1 MSMNAESSKGATFGG
16 EVIGRDVIHNIS
28 YVVQQ
33 PLDKLS
39 KADPTNVQE
48 IASSQIELLVVYHN
62 VVLDQARRSF
72 RWALIAA
79 GAGFSFFLVAV
90 GLVLFQQSQNVAI
103 ISLISGSLIEVIS
116 AINFYLYSKTATQL
130 ADFQSRLDTTQRFLL
145 ANSVCEGLDGDFK
158 QQSRAELVRAI
169 AGIIPVLAN
178 TAASG
183 EKSKSA
189 G

>member
-1 MSMNAESSKGATFGG
+1 LTPPKAVALGDVVGG
-16 EVIGRDVIHNIS
+16 DLTRHITYVI
-28 YVVQQ
+28 QQ

-39 KADPTNVQE
+39 KADPSNVQE

-72 RWALIAA
+72 RWALVAA
-79 GAGFSFFLVAV
+79 GVGFSFFLIAV
-90 GLVLFQQSQNVAI
+90 GLLLFQQSQNVAVM
-103 ISLISGSLIEVIS
+103 SLISGSLIEVIS
-116 AINFYLYSKTATQL
+116 AINFYLYGKTSTQL
-130 ADFQSRLDTTQRFLL
+130 ADFQARLETTQRFLL

-169 AGIIPVLAN
+169 AGIRPILAN
-178 TAASG
+178 APPSP
-183 EKSKSA
+183 EKTESA